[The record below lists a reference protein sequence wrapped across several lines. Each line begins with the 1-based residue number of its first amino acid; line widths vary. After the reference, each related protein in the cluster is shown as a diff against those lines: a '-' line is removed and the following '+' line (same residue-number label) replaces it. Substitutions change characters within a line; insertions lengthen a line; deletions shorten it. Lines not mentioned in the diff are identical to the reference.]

1 MQKEK
6 ITILLTVLVD
16 VLGFGIVIPILPFYV
31 TSFGASAFTVTLL
44 FSSFA
49 LFAFVSSPFLGALS
63 DKIGRRPV
71 LIFSI
76 ASTAIGW
83 FVFAA
88 ADSIVLLFIGRIID
102 GAAAGNFTVAQ
113 SALVDISTDEKD
125 RAANLGLIGASFGIG
140 FMLGPLI
147 GGVLSTVS
155 HSFPFWVAG
164 GLASVNVLLTSL
176 NVRETNTRRDR
187 SMLLSINPL
196 APLARA
202 AMNAELRPFFLNWIL
217 FGISFM
223 SVQTIFA
230 LFVQEAFGFGSFA
243 TGLLFSAMGVFTA
256 FNQGFLLKHVW
267 LKHFSEA
274 VLEYAM
280 TIVLCISL
288 ILMALSILPL
298 FFLAIILIASAQSN
312 LRAVITSRVAGLAPP
327 HMKGEI
333 LGIMSSLMA
342 ASMVIAPVVAG
353 ALFEIKSVLPFV
365 LGIVLMGFSAILE
378 HRSLRRAAGKK
389 GPELRN

>member
-6 ITILLTVLVD
+6 ITILFTVLVD

-71 LIFSI
+71 LIASI

-88 ADSIVLLFIGRIID
+88 ADSVVFLFIGRIID

-176 NVRETNTRRDR
+176 NVRETNTRRDP
-187 SMLLSINPL
+187 SMLLSFNPL

-202 AMNAELRPFFLNWIL
+202 AMNPQLRPFFLSWVL

-230 LFVQEAFGFGSFA
+230 LFVQAAFGFGSFA

-256 FNQGFLLKHVW
+256 FNQGFLLKRLW
-267 LKHFSEA
+267 LKYFSESTLQY
-274 VLEYAM
+274 VM
-280 TIVLCISL
+280 TIVLCFSL
-288 ILMALSILPL
+288 FLMTLRILPL
-298 FFLAIILIASAQSN
+298 FYLAIVLIASAQSN
-312 LRAVITSRVAGLAPP
+312 LRVAITSRVAGLAPP

-333 LGIMSSLMA
+333 LGIITSLMA

-353 ALFEIKSVLPFV
+353 ALFEINAILPFV
-365 LGIVLMGFSAILE
+365 LGTLLTGFSVFLE
-378 HRSLRRAAGKK
+378 YRSRGSSS
-389 GPELRN
+389 GG

>member
-6 ITILLTVLVD
+6 LTVLFTVLVD

-155 HSFPFWVAG
+155 LSCRFWRFLPSSFRTRSDSGPSPPDCYSLPW
-164 GLASVNVLLTSL
+164 ASSPPSTRDFCSSTS
-176 NVRETNTRRDR
+176 
-187 SMLLSINPL
+187 
-196 APLARA
+196 
-202 AMNAELRPFFLNWIL
+202 
-217 FGISFM
+217 G
-223 SVQTIFA
+223 
-230 LFVQEAFGFGSFA
+230 
-243 TGLLFSAMGVFTA
+243 
-256 FNQGFLLKHVW
+256 
-267 LKHFSEA
+267 
-274 VLEYAM
+274 
-280 TIVLCISL
+280 
-288 ILMALSILPL
+288 
-298 FFLAIILIASAQSN
+298 
-312 LRAVITSRVAGLAPP
+312 
-327 HMKGEI
+327 
-333 LGIMSSLMA
+333 
-342 ASMVIAPVVAG
+342 
-353 ALFEIKSVLPFV
+353 
-365 LGIVLMGFSAILE
+365 
-378 HRSLRRAAGKK
+378 
-389 GPELRN
+389 